1 MKSKILVVDDE
12 NDLRQLLAAVLGELY
27 DVSQAASGSALKK
40 LFAADPP
47 DVVLLDVKLP
57 DADGLDLLTQ
67 IKKRW
72 PDTEVILLSGY
83 GTMAMAIEAG
93 RRGAY
98 NFLTKP
104 FENEKLLADVK
115 CAIDRREQSAENV
128 TLRRALETMSGT
140 PSPIFRSP

>member
-1 MKSKILVVDDE
+1 MKSKILVIDDE
-12 NDLRQLLAAVLGELY
+12 NDLRQLLAAVLGERY
-27 DVSQAASGSALKK
+27 DVAEAGSGAALKK
-40 LFAADPP
+40 LFPTPPP

-72 PDTEVILLSGY
+72 PETEVILLSGY
-83 GTMAMAIEAG
+83 GTMSMAIEAG

-115 CAIDRREQSAENV
+115 CAIERKEQNTENQ
-128 TLRRALETMSGT
+128 TLRRALETMSEIG
-140 PSPIFRSP
+140 RAHV